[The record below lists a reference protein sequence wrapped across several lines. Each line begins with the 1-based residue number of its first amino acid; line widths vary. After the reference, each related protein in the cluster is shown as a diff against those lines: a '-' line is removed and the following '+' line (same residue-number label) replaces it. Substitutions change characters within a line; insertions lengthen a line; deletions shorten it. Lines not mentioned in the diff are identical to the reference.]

1 MRHWWVSQNQT
12 YRHEISGGFLWSPKK
27 RTDGARNYFYDTM
40 QQVQS
45 GDLVFSFCDA
55 QIKAIG
61 IVQKKA
67 ETAPNPFTFT
77 NVGNNWSNTGW
88 YVEVEF
94 MELTNPIKPKS
105 FMDQIRPLLPT
116 KYSPLQANGNG
127 LQQVYLAEIS
137 ESLGDLLI
145 LLTKA
150 DFPSIAKELAPSTDV
165 ASEYEINL
173 EIEAKQ
179 LEGDLEKIQISKSR
193 RGQGIF
199 KANVRLVEGCCR
211 ITGVT
216 NIKHLR
222 ASHIKPWANSND
234 SEKLDG
240 FNGLLLSPHVDHLF
254 DRGFISFKDSG
265 DLLVSQE
272 LNPFVL
278 RQWAILPNQNVGN
291 FQAHQK
297 PYLEYHRNL
306 IFKH

>member
-1 MRHWWVSQNQT
+1 
-12 YRHEISGGFLWSPKK
+12 
-27 RTDGARNYFYDTM
+27 M

-67 ETAPNPFTFT
+67 ETAPNPFTFK
-77 NVGNNWSNTGW
+77 NVGSNWSNTGW

-94 MELTNPIKPKS
+94 MELSNPVKPKG

-137 ESLGDLLI
+137 ESLSDLLI

-150 DFPSIAKELAPSTDV
+150 DFRSIAKELAPSTDV

>member
-67 ETAPNPFTFT
+67 ETAPNPFTFK
-77 NVGNNWSNTGW
+77 NVGSNWSNTGW

-94 MELTNPIKPKS
+94 MELSNPVKPKG

-137 ESLGDLLI
+137 ESLSDLLI
-145 LLTKA
+145 FLTKA
-150 DFPSIAKELAPSTDV
+150 DFRSIAKELAPSTDV

>member
-27 RTDGARNYFYDTM
+27 RADGARNYFYDTM
-40 QQVQS
+40 QQVES

-67 ETAPNPFTFT
+67 ETAPNPFTFK
-77 NVGNNWSNTGW
+77 NVGSNWSNTGW

-94 MELTNPIKPKS
+94 MELSNPVKPKG

-137 ESLGDLLI
+137 ESLSDLLI
-145 LLTKA
+145 FLTKA
-150 DFPSIAKELAPSTDV
+150 DFRSIAKELAPSTDV

-222 ASHIKPWANSND
+222 ASHIKPWANSNN

-272 LNPFVL
+272 LNSLVL